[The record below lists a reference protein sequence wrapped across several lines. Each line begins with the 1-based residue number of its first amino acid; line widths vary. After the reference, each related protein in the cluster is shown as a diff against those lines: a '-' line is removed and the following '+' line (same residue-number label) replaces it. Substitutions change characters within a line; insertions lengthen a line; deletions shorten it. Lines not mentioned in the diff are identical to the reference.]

1 MMERRAAGRRAVT
14 VHVRSVKCYT
24 QVQVRRSN
32 PLRSARTTSL
42 PFCRRS
48 ACGCACSKADA
59 PLPAVHLRARMAV
72 AFVPDWD
79 PTKKQKAREP
89 SPWGDDPGQT
99 VPTSSYSQHYQKWP
113 STRMPN
119 FKPQR
124 VFDPKDRMVFNTR
137 STQQDS
143 FQAPIGHK
151 QIASFKPEPKY
162 QSVDWQ
168 QPITTTAQSTYIRY
182 ENVKR
187 TVACRPKQ
195 QERDT
200 TSRFTAHSTSQ
211 DSYQPI
217 PSGYKPVPPFYPSS
231 DSQVAPAQHHP
242 SNFQTTFQVRA
253 T

>member
-1 MMERRAAGRRAVT
+1 
-14 VHVRSVKCYT
+14 
-24 QVQVRRSN
+24 
-32 PLRSARTTSL
+32 
-42 PFCRRS
+42 
-48 ACGCACSKADA
+48 
-59 PLPAVHLRARMAV
+59 MAV

-162 QSVDWQ
+162 Q
-168 QPITTTAQSTYIRY
+168 TQSNR
-182 ENVKR
+182 R
-187 TVACRPKQ
+187 G
-195 QERDT
+195 
-200 TSRFTAHSTSQ
+200 SF
-211 DSYQPI
+211 DSL
-217 PSGYKPVPPFYPSS
+217 G
-231 DSQVAPAQHHP
+231 
-242 SNFQTTFQVRA
+242 
-253 T
+253 